1 MSAAR
6 NTGQRRQLTA
16 LGVLIVLQHTLTKTE
31 LETWGWRIP
40 FFIGAALAVVVFWIQ
55 FGLEARRGLTGS
67 GIAPMW
73 HCRK

>member
-31 LETWGWRIP
+31 LETWAGASRSSS
-40 FFIGAALAVVVFWIQ
+40 AALAVVAFWIQ